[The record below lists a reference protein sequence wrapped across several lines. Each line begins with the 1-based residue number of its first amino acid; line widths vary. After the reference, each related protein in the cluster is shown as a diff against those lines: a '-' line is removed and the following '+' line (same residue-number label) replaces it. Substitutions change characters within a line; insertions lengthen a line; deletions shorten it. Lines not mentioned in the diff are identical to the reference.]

1 MQAYHILDLEL
12 CTTLFMQPSL
22 RKAMDKFR
30 GKKEEK
36 EETASCQKQCLQTS
50 FGRLDYK
57 RYNVNN
63 YFYIH
68 TEGEFINTPCS
79 VTCVEWPPLE

>member
-22 RKAMDKFR
+22 RKVMDKFR

-36 EETASCQKQCLQTS
+36 EETAFKN
-50 FGRLDYK
+50 
-57 RYNVNN
+57 NVSKLLLGDL
-63 YFYIH
+63 I
-68 TEGEFINTPCS
+68 TKGTM
-79 VTCVEWPPLE
+79 